1 MDFGEKKVGITTVS
15 PVSSIGKGSSASS
28 IHSVST
34 ISPKDYTSIAVS
46 PPGWRPAY
54 LRKRVITGFAIIF
67 CAIIIALEIL
77 NYVSSKNQGL
87 TSSTESRHYL
97 WTYGPTAI
105 LTLVSA
111 FWARVEFQ
119 AKQSAPWQA
128 MLKGPEESG
137 KSVLLD
143 YISQMQPFA
152 LVRAIRNRHYPV
164 ISGISGS
171 LLLRLLI
178 IISTSL
184 FSLQEVK
191 VHKKNVLIQ
200 VQGNLSTLSTADFST
215 TYSEPFDT
223 VNGIL
228 FEGVSYLDG
237 TTSNFSFPTFSASS
251 MSNDSVIIANVTGLA
266 PDLECEN
273 ATLDVEVWQMVATWI
288 NSKSSAGSHQV
299 QENVLSTSSCTLYNV
314 SIDIPSN
321 QELGIEVT
329 LKTSY
334 AARYQT
340 AQCEGSTDLDGKR
353 IVLVAVETEMSPNV
367 TTSAFGNYTSDGIE
381 FYGNS
386 DWHTTTRNITVI
398 RSAAAI
404 CKPKISLVK
413 LLAKT
418 NMTESSSTTGWQKLG
433 EEITTLPNLT
443 AWDIAS
449 NVNSESHDTDGYQ
462 PISSSTQFPETDDTL
477 VDVDYAIQLGAVF
490 TGKTGNVSHLFEND
504 MLSDAASAYH
514 RATGAQLLREG
525 FLSQKTSESTGS
537 AIVSENRVVM
547 TQFTLRAMEAC
558 LILIITFV
566 IAMIVFVPRGD
577 LAPYNPTT
585 ISATAAIMSNSKM
598 LRKRLHGSSSMPL
611 ENISVLLDGKRYYTE
626 LALGGFSIAA
636 MDDDTKICAPCE
648 NLPDHKTQNPKW
660 SPFPNSTVRMIVFIV
675 VGCLIAALEA
685 ILQISQRDD
694 GLGNVSSSS
703 GIVHYIWTMIPAL
716 VMVLIGLA
724 FSSMNSHARS
734 LAPYVHLRDESGTA
748 SSQFM
753 TLNFNDALDVT
764 NLVSSTKLR
773 QYAVLATTLSTLITS
788 VLTIV
793 TSGLYT
799 ATDISGNLKR
809 NFNQTTTFHNA
820 NSDNE
825 TSGITTA
832 KYILLDNLDYPKW
845 TYQNLAFPKLS
856 FNASSLTKKQST
868 NSYVDIIVPAMR
880 GTLTCELQTN
890 TSLQASWID
899 VDNRILYTVFAPTCD
914 SNSTSPTW
922 TNQSV
927 LSDELSS
934 TQTMF
939 GFEQEVECKGNNN
952 NTRTS
957 IAGTVE
963 SETAASQTATL
974 TKGGGAISYIWGEL
988 QNKTITH
995 IAALTCREWAE
1006 IVDTKTRF
1014 ILPDFNISTE
1024 VPPQPDEST
1033 ARRVQNYTDGEDW
1046 YWVDGIIADSS
1057 IDNFF
1062 EALVE
1067 GKYAI
1072 PMNYLRLEKYNE
1084 KVASA
1089 IKFQSEIV
1097 KAQQF
1102 NTYNRISIEESSGDE
1117 YLIQGNIT
1125 TSGGIRLF
1133 QDAVSTRVLEAL
1145 LGVLLILGALGSWL
1159 MNTDHVLPK
1168 NPCSI
1173 AAVASLL
1180 ADSNFLHRY
1189 GPGVGDPNAK
1199 QVEERL
1205 FADCRFF
1212 MGMCYDGPL
1221 RGFNDDRFTIYLTDY
1236 GMDKKLAA
1244 TPEG

>member
-1 MDFGEKKVGITTVS
+1 MDFREKKKDNITVS
-15 PVSSIGKGSSASS
+15 PVSSIKNGSLVSS
-28 IHSVST
+28 IHSIST
-34 ISPKDYTSIAVS
+34 ISPKDYTSIAVP

-54 LRKRVITGFAIIF
+54 LRKRVLTGFAITF

-128 MLKGPEESG
+128 MLKGPEESE

-152 LVRAIRNRHYPV
+152 LISAIRNRHYPV
-164 ISGISGS
+164 VSGISGS

-191 VHKKNVLIQ
+191 VQKKNVSIQ
-200 VQGNLSTLSTADFST
+200 VQGNVSTLSTADFST
-215 TYSEPFDT
+215 AYSEPFDT

-237 TTSNFSFPTFSASS
+237 TTANFSFPTFSAPS

-266 PDLECEN
+266 PELECEN
-273 ATLDVEVWQMVATWI
+273 ATLDVKVWEMVATWI
-288 NSKSSAGSHQV
+288 NSESSAGSHQV

-321 QELGIEVT
+321 QELGIQVT

-340 AQCEGSTDLDGKR
+340 GQCEGSTGLDGKR
-353 IVLVAVETEMSPNV
+353 IVLVAVETQMSPNV

-386 DWHTTTRNITVI
+386 NWYKTTRNITVI

-413 LLAKT
+413 LIAKT
-418 NMTESSSTTGWQKLG
+418 NTTESSSTTNWQML
-433 EEITTLPNLT
+433 EEESTTLPTLT

-449 NVNSESHDTDGYQ
+449 NVNSESHDSDGFQ
-462 PISSSTQFPETDDTL
+462 PISSSSQFPETNKTL
-477 VDVDYAIQLGAVF
+477 VDVDYAIQLGAMF
-490 TGKTGNVSHLFEND
+490 TGRTGNVSHFFEKD

-514 RATGAQLLREG
+514 RATGAQLVREG
-525 FLSQKTSESTGS
+525 FLSQETSGSTGS

-547 TQFTLRAMEAC
+547 AQITLRAMETC
-558 LILIITFV
+558 LILIILFV
-566 IAMIVFVPRGD
+566 IAMILFVPNGD
-577 LAPYNPTT
+577 LAPYDPTT

-611 ENISVLLDGKRYYTE
+611 ESLSVLLEGKQYYTE

-636 MDDDTKICAPCE
+636 VNHDAKRCAPRE
-648 NLPDHKTQNPKW
+648 NLPDSKILNPKW
-660 SPFPNSTVRMIVFIV
+660 SPFPNLTVRVIIFIT
-675 VGCLIAALEA
+675 VGCLIGALEA
-685 ILQISQRDD
+685 VLQISQTND

-703 GIVHYIWTMIPAL
+703 GTIHYIWTMIPAL
-716 VMVLIGLA
+716 VMVLIGLV

-734 LAPYVHLRDESGTA
+734 LAPYVHLRDEPGTK

-764 NLVSSTKLR
+764 NLVASTKLK
-773 QYAVLATTLSTLITS
+773 QYAVLATTLATLITS

-799 ATDISGNLKR
+799 TTDLSGHLKR

-820 NSDNE
+820 NPSAED
-825 TSGITTA
+825 SGITTA
-832 KYILLDNLDYPKW
+832 KYILLDNLEYPKW

-856 FNASSLTKKQST
+856 FNTSSLTKKQST
-868 NSYVDIIVPAMR
+868 NSYLDIIVPAMR
-880 GTLTCELQTN
+880 GTLTCELQT
-890 TSLQASWID
+890 SDQLQASWEDYENKISYT
-899 VDNRILYTVFAPTCD
+899 ILAPTCD

-922 TNQSV
+922 TNETL

-934 TQTMF
+934 NQTMF
-939 GFEQEVECKGNNN
+939 GFEQEIECVSNNS
-952 NTRTS
+952 TS
-957 IAGTVE
+957 TSNETMVIE
-963 SETAASQTATL
+963 KIPNETASL
-974 TKGGGAISYIWGEL
+974 IKGGGSISYVWGAM

-1006 IVDTKTRF
+1006 TVDTKTRF

-1033 ARRVQNYTDGEDW
+1033 ARRVQNYTDGKDW
-1046 YWVDGIIADSS
+1046 YWVDGIISGAS

-1067 GKYAI
+1067 GKYAT
-1072 PMNYLRLEKYNE
+1072 PMNYLKSEKYNE

-1089 IKFQSEIV
+1089 IKFQSGIV

-1102 NTYNRISIEESSGDE
+1102 NTYNRESIEGSSGNE
-1117 YLIQGNIT
+1117 FLIQGNIT
-1125 TSGGIRLF
+1125 TSGAIRLF

-1244 TPEG
+1244 TPEGWI

>member
-1 MDFGEKKVGITTVS
+1 MDVGEKQLENATVS
-15 PVSSIGKGSSASS
+15 PVSSIKNESSVSS

-34 ISPKDYTSIAVS
+34 ISPKDYTSIAVP

-54 LRKRVITGFAIIF
+54 LRKRVLSGFAIIF

-128 MLKGPEESG
+128 MLKGPEDSG

-152 LVRAIRNRHYPV
+152 LIRAIRNRHYPV

-191 VHKKNVLIQ
+191 VHKKDVLIQ
-200 VQGNLSTLSTADFST
+200 FQGNLSTLSTADFST
-215 TYSEPFDT
+215 AYNEPFDT

-237 TTSNFSFPTFSASS
+237 TTANFSFPTFSASS

-266 PDLECEN
+266 PELECEN
-273 ATLDVEVWQMVATWI
+273 ATLDVKVWQMVATWI
-288 NSKSSAGSHQV
+288 SSKSSAGSHQV
-299 QENVLSTSSCTLYNV
+299 QENVISTSSCTLYNV

-321 QELGIEVT
+321 QELGIQVT

-340 AQCEGSTDLDGKR
+340 AQCEGSTDLDEKR
-353 IVLVAVETEMSPNV
+353 IVLVAVETQMSPNI

-381 FYGNS
+381 FNGNS
-386 DWHTTTRNITVI
+386 NWYKTTRNITVI

-413 LLAKT
+413 LLA
-418 NMTESSSTTGWQKLG
+418 NNNLTESSSTTDWQKLG
-433 EEITTLPNLT
+433 EESTTLPNLT

-462 PISSSTQFPETDDTL
+462 PISSSAQFSETDETL
-477 VDVDYAIQLGAVF
+477 VDVDYAIQLGAMF
-490 TGKTGNVSHLFEND
+490 TGKTGNVSHLFQKD

-514 RATGAQLLREG
+514 RATGSQLLREG
-525 FLSQKTSESTGS
+525 FLSQMTSESTGS

-547 TQFTLRAMEAC
+547 TQLTLRAMEAC
-558 LILIITFV
+558 LISIILFV
-566 IAMIVFVPRGD
+566 IAMIVFVPRGE

-611 ENISVLLDGKRYYTE
+611 ENLSILLEGKRYYTE

-636 MDDDTKICAPCE
+636 VGDDTKRCAPCE
-648 NLPDHKTQNPKW
+648 NLPDQNPKW
-660 SPFPNSTVRMIVFIV
+660 SPFPNLTVRMIIFIT
-675 VGCLIAALEA
+675 VGCLIGSLEA
-685 ILQISQRDD
+685 ILQISQTND

-703 GIVHYIWTMIPAL
+703 GTIHYIWTMIPAL
-716 VMVLIGLA
+716 FMVLIGLA

-734 LAPYVHLRDESGTA
+734 LAPYVHLRDKYGTV

-764 NLVSSTKLR
+764 NLVTSTKLR

-793 TSGLYT
+793 TSGLYN
-799 ATDISGNLKR
+799 ATDLSGYLKR
-809 NFNQTTTFHNA
+809 DFNQTTTFDNA
-820 NSDNE
+820 NPDTE

-845 TYQNLAFPKLS
+845 TYQNLAFPNLS
-856 FNASSLTKKQST
+856 FNTSSLTKKQST

-880 GTLTCELQTN
+880 GTLTCELQT
-890 TSLQASWID
+890 SDQLQASWED
-899 VDNRILYTVFAPTCD
+899 NKNRITYTILAPTCD

-922 TNQSV
+922 TNDTI

-939 GFEQEVECKGNNN
+939 GFEQEVECKGSSNSTGNS
-952 NTRTS
+952 TEGS
-957 IAGTVE
+957 VE
-963 SETAASQTATL
+963 TETPASQTASI
-974 TKGGGAISYIWGEL
+974 TKGGGSISYVWGAL

-1006 IVDTKTRF
+1006 TVDTKTRF

-1072 PMNYLRLEKYNE
+1072 PMNYLKLEKYNE

-1089 IKFQSEIV
+1089 IKFQSGIV

-1102 NTYNRISIEESSGDE
+1102 NTYNRKSIEESSGDE

-1159 MNTDHVLPK
+1159 MNTDYVLPK

-1173 AAVASLL
+1173 AAMASLL

-1205 FADCRFF
+1205 FANCRFF

-1244 TPEG
+1244 TPEGWI